1 MNSKSEL
8 FTLVIDRLDK
18 LNNIEVTAEMLK
30 RYLDEED
37 YIEYYAFI
45 LHDCDVND
53 EGEVKTPHYHVV
65 LKCNTRYAKDT
76 VITDFAKSLK
86 LNRVCVKCK
95 AYHDIYGAVQY
106 LIHQNDTDKYQYKQT
121 DIISSS
127 TAETVVYLIGQIEID
142 INKLIDIC
150 IGAKSL
156 TEVYSTIGLKNSK
169 LYHWIVKD
177 IYSDI
182 QTGVIN

>member
-18 LNNIEVTAEMLK
+18 LNNIEVTPSMLK
-30 RYLDEED
+30 GYLDEED

-45 LHDCDVND
+45 LHDRDVND
-53 EGEVKTPHYHVV
+53 EGEIKTPHYHVV

-106 LIHQNDTDKYQYKQT
+106 LIHQNDTD
-121 DIISSS
+121 
-127 TAETVVYLIGQIEID
+127 
-142 INKLIDIC
+142 
-150 IGAKSL
+150 
-156 TEVYSTIGLKNSK
+156 
-169 LYHWIVKD
+169 
-177 IYSDI
+177 IY
-182 QTGVIN
+182 

>member
-18 LNNIEVTAEMLK
+18 LNNIEVTPSMLK
-30 RYLDEED
+30 GYLDEQD
-37 YIEYYAFI
+37 FIEYYAFI
-45 LHDCDVND
+45 LHDRDVND
-53 EGEVKTPHYHVV
+53 EGEIKTPHYHLV
-65 LKCNTRYAKDT
+65 LKCNTRYAKET

-106 LIHQNDTDKYQYKQT
+106 LIHQNDTDKYQYPQT
-121 DIISSS
+121 DIVSSS
-127 TAETVVYLIGQIEID
+127 IADTEVYLIGQFDID

-150 IGAKSL
+150 IGAKTL

-177 IYSDI
+177 IYDDI
-182 QTGVIN
+182 RKGVID